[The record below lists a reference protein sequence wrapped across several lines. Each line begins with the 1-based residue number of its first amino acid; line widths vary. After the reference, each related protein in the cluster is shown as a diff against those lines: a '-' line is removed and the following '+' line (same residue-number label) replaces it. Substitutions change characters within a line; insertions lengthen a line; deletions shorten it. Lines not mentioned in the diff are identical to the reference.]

1 MQTVE
6 NITLTER
13 LINLN
18 TDIKLLSKVV
28 SNRILNK
35 KLTSQRRK
43 NMLVK
48 VIEFNITNNHL
59 SQDKKH
65 YLKQIF
71 TEAKY
76 YYNYLL
82 NISQKSCTD
91 DYRNLIYTNPINKI
105 DTKNNHIEV
114 FNSATLKFMPYEIR
128 LLSSQVKQ
136 KIKDKISDNIKSL
149 YKKKAKGFKVGQ
161 LRFKSEVNI
170 PLKQF
175 NNTYYLDDDFKYLS
189 IQGSQLNFKLNPNKA
204 IKKLSK
210 ELGFNQ
216 LSIQGLLDNKII
228 EIANAEI
235 NKSLNKT
242 TINCNYKLSLTIY
255 INPEIYQEDKILIIK
270 HNIKN
275 YLADKNNIN
284 LINTND
290 NKVKNTRFSK
300 NRIKS
305 STKLNEINDEKINQH
320 NIKEIKQTK
329 INQLNNQQEFK
340 QITSFK
346 FNLTPEQRHIISL
359 TGIGIDAG
367 IGDEFTFNCG
377 ELYKSFSLNS
387 RHNKFL
393 LDTLAK
399 IKIAQKK
406 LSLFNNRI
414 KKLNKNE
421 NKDTQ
426 IKEIKK
432 SLHNHSR
439 KYQKLKNK
447 LTKLWT
453 KYDNIKA
460 NMIHHL
466 VGFLTQFKE
475 VNFQHEMIKSWHQNK
490 LKGYSKKVQSGILG
504 KVYAKLKLLNLSN
517 PEKYRILTTSSKTT
531 QDCVICS
538 KANKLKLTDRVYKCS
553 CGYENNRD
561 THGAF
566 NMILKQ
572 DLIETNKNNQS
583 LKNKVFGRKTSNL
596 VQMITSKTSED
607 NTQNVFDIASFKLES
622 KSYMKLSF
630 NSHISHTRSLVL

>member
-6 NITLTER
+6 NITLTQE

-18 TDIKLLSKVV
+18 QEIKLPSKVV
-28 SNRILNK
+28 SSRILNK
-35 KLTSQRRK
+35 KITSQRRK

-59 SQDKKH
+59 SQDKKS
-65 YLKQIF
+65 YLKQLF

-82 NISQKSCTD
+82 NLSQKSCTD
-91 DYRNLIYTNPINKI
+91 DYGNLIYTNPISSI
-105 DTKNNHIEV
+105 DTKNNYIEV
-114 FNSATLKFMPYEIR
+114 FNSATLEFMPYEIK

-136 KIKDKISDNIKSL
+136 KIKDKISDSIKSL
-149 YKKKAKGFKVGQ
+149 VKRKAKGFKVGK

-189 IQGSQLNFKLNPNKA
+189 IQGSHLKFKLNPNKA

-216 LSIQGLLDNKII
+216 LSVQSLLENKII

-235 NKSLNKT
+235 NKGLNKSK
-242 TINCNYKLSLTIY
+242 INSHYKLSLTIY

-290 NKVKNTRFSK
+290 NKVKTRFSK
-300 NRIKS
+300 NRIKEINQNNI
-305 STKLNEINDEKINQH
+305 NEINKKTNNKTNL

-329 INQLNNQQEFK
+329 INQLNQKKININQSQEFN

-377 ELYKSFSLNS
+377 DLYKNFSLNS

-393 LDTLAK
+393 LATLAK
-399 IKIAQKK
+399 IKIAQKE
-406 LSLFNNRI
+406 LSLFNNKI
-414 KKLNKNE
+414 KKLN
-421 NKDTQ
+421 Q
-426 IKEIKK
+426 IKEINKDLSEQK
-432 SLHNHSR
+432 SNYSR

-466 VGFLTQFKE
+466 IGFLSQFKE
-475 VNFQHEMIKSWHQNK
+475 VNFQHEMIKAWHQNK

-504 KVYAKLKLLNLSN
+504 KVYAKLKLLNIAQ
-517 PEKYRILTTSSKTT
+517 PEKYRMLTTSSKTT
-531 QDCVICS
+531 QDCVICNQ
-538 KANKLKLTDRVYKCS
+538 ANRLKLSDRVYKYS
-553 CGYENNRD
+553 CGYENN
-561 THGAF
+561 HK
-566 NMILKQ
+566 NIYKLYHLIL
-572 DLIETNKNNQS
+572 
-583 LKNKVFGRKTSNL
+583 V
-596 VQMITSKTSED
+596 
-607 NTQNVFDIASFKLES
+607 
-622 KSYMKLSF
+622 Y
-630 NSHISHTRSLVL
+630 